1 MTHPPNVIAIE
12 AALEHFRAPDA
23 VPGDRPALSDA
34 GEVARMGV
42 WEWQAETD
50 SFTESGFWAT
60 FLGFPDAQ
68 IPTTG
73 RGVAATVHPDDLPC
87 MMEALRACVT
97 NELAEYEVE
106 HRLQHADGSY
116 RWVLSRGKITGRD
129 SAGRALGVRG
139 FYADIARL
147 KTVQDALTASQHFL
161 ELVLD
166 NIPAAVFW
174 KDPSGTYLG
183 CNKTF
188 ASYAGVDGPD
198 QIIGLTDADL
208 PWRELADTYRVDDL
222 AIMASNQAREKV
234 LWSSPTAEG
243 QAGWLEATK
252 VPLRHPQGQP
262 IGLLAIFH
270 DVTERE
276 HKSQQLKAL
285 AKALTLGSG
294 ERLLRALTKVAVELS
309 GGCSALVATLV
320 DDGHALVTA
329 SYPPELIPE
338 RSTYAIAHTPCDVAL
353 SESQCIY
360 QGNVQTAFPADQFLR
375 TANIHSYAARRLQ
388 DSSGTTIGL
397 LILLHET
404 RFPEPNLLSSL
415 LEIIGAN
422 AASELVREKRAQEL
436 DEIQRVLSTVLTNIP
451 QGVYWKDR
459 ESRYLGCNRHFA
471 RLAGF
476 DEPEQLAGRTDAEL
490 TWHRLAPRLRAE
502 DLTILSGENAQ
513 VISEDRLFDEH
524 GNTLWFEKTKV
535 PFIGQDGQ
543 ITGILGSIHN
553 ITARKK
559 SESEIEQLAFFDPL
573 TRLPNRRRFKDRLE
587 SAVAQA
593 LRREAA
599 GALLYID
606 LDHFK
611 KINDTLGH
619 GAGDSLLVEASE
631 RIQHLLRK
639 DDLVARLGGDE
650 FVVLLNGLS
659 LDPLKCVEQAHAVA
673 RKILSELARPFVVT
687 DDALYITATI
697 GVAAF
702 PEHHDN
708 VDQLIKMADAAMYR
722 GKIDGRNTV
731 FFFDPNLL
739 AAAQERMN
747 IESALRT
754 AVERNELSLHYQPQ
768 TDQNGMV
775 IGAEALMRWNHPV
788 LGQVSPARFIPIAEE
803 SGLIGDIGLWAI
815 REGLAALQRWNTAE
829 IPTGSHLSIN
839 VSQRQLSSHTFVS
852 DVLGELRSALPLRGT
867 LVLEL
872 TESAAA
878 ENIDDTI
885 NKMNQ
890 LRSAGVSFSIDD
902 FGVGYS
908 SLGYLARLPLQQLKI
923 DRSFIVDVE
932 VDPTKGAI
940 VATLLTLGKQLNL
953 TVVAEGI
960 ETGPQLRALVGRGC
974 SAFQGY
980 FFSRPLTECDFIAF
994 CQTAGGGKRSWPMA
1008 LACSG

>member
-1 MTHPPNVIAIE
+1 MRGATA
-12 AALEHFRAPDA
+12 FD
-23 VPGDRPALSDA
+23 
-34 GEVARMGV
+34 MQ
-42 WEWQAETD
+42 WEWQAATD

-73 RGVAATVHPDDLPC
+73 RGVAANVHPDDLPC

-97 NELAEYEVE
+97 NELGEYEVE
-106 HRLQHADGSY
+106 HRLRHADGGY
-116 RWVLSRGKITGRD
+116 RWVLSRGKTTGRD
-129 SAGRALGVRG
+129 SAGHALGVRG
-139 FYADIARL
+139 FYTDIARL
-147 KTVQDALTASQHFL
+147 KTVQDALAASQHFL
-161 ELVLD
+161 KLVLD

-174 KDPSGTYLG
+174 KDPAGTYLG

-188 ASYAGVDGPD
+188 ASYAGVAGPD
-198 QIIGLTDADL
+198 QIIGLSDADL
-208 PWRELADTYRVDDL
+208 PWRGLADTYRTDDL
-222 AIMASNQAREKV
+222 AIMASKQAREKV

-252 VPLRHPQGQP
+252 VPLRHPQGQV

-285 AKALTLGSG
+285 ADALTLGSG
-294 ERLLRALTKVAVELS
+294 ERLLRALTKVAVDLS
-309 GGCSALVATLV
+309 GACSALVATLV
-320 DDGHALVTA
+320 NGDHAVVSA
-329 SYPPELIPE
+329 SYPPELIAE
-338 RSTYAIAHTPCDVAL
+338 GFTYAIANTPCDVML
-353 SESQCIY
+353 DESQCIY
-360 QGNVQTAFPADQFLR
+360 QGNAQTAFPADPILR
-375 TANIHSYAARRLQ
+375 AGNINSYAARRLQ

-397 LILLHET
+397 LILLHKSQ
-404 RFPEPNLLSSL
+404 FPEPNLLSSL

-459 ESRYLGCNRHFA
+459 ESRYLGCNRHYA

-476 DEPEQLAGRTDAEL
+476 DEPAQLLGRTDAEVS
-490 TWHRLAPRLRAE
+490 WHALAARLRAE
-502 DLTILSGENAQ
+502 DLTILSGENSQ
-513 VISEDRLFDEH
+513 VTSEECLSEEH

-535 PFIGQDGQ
+535 PFIGQDGR
-543 ITGILGSIHN
+543 ITGILGSVHN

-559 SESEIEQLAFFDPL
+559 FESEIEQLAFFDPL
-573 TRLPNRRRFKDRLE
+573 TGLPNRRRFKDRLE
-587 SAVAQA
+587 CAVAQA

-599 GALLYID
+599 GALLYVD

-619 GAGDSLLVEASE
+619 GAGDSLLIEASE
-631 RIQHLLRK
+631 RVHNLLRK

-659 LDPLKCVEQAHAVA
+659 LDHSECVAQAQTVA
-673 RKILSELARPFVVT
+673 RKILSELARPFVVA

-697 GVAAF
+697 GIAAF

-708 VDQLIKMADAAMYR
+708 VDQLIKMADSAMYR
-722 GKIDGRNTV
+722 GKVDGRNTV
-731 FFFDPNLL
+731 FFYDPELL
-739 AAAQERMN
+739 AAAQERLN
-747 IESALRT
+747 IENALRT
-754 AVERNELSLHYQPQ
+754 AVERNELCLHYQPQ
-768 TDQNGMV
+768 TDQHGMV

-803 SGLIGDIGLWAI
+803 SGLISHIGLWAI
-815 REGLAALQRWNTAE
+815 REGLCALQRWNADE
-829 IPTGSHLSIN
+829 VPTGSHLSIN
-839 VSQRQLSSHTFVS
+839 VSPRQFSSPSFVS
-852 DVLGELRSALPLRGT
+852 DVLRELRSAAAMRGK

-878 ENIDDTI
+878 ENIDDMI
-885 NKMNQ
+885 DKMNQ

-940 VATLLTLGKQLNL
+940 VATLLTLGNQLNL

-960 ETGPQLRALVGRGC
+960 ETAPQLRALIGRGC

-980 FFSRPLTECDFIAF
+980 LFSRPLPECDFIAF
-994 CQTAGGGKRSWPMA
+994 CQERARGTRMRPVAVAS
-1008 LACSG
+1008 SG